1 MRSFLIL
8 SLILISACGKLEEF
22 KKSVGTLSPFDS
34 SFNNISQPGSSAL
47 SSSSTFTPA
56 SYFAVVTNSGTNK
69 DTLVYEFQYLSGQKF
84 LIRKTVFLQGKAEN
98 GYFHKKTGT
107 FTESSGVVKHVVEY
121 DSCSDLGPMEFKLA
135 GDKQG
140 AIKLTYNS
148 ITYPLYSQSGY
159 AFSSTVAQAMAGI
172 VEDVGCKIFPAQ

>member
-1 MRSFLIL
+1 MKPFLL
-8 SLILISACGKLEEF
+8 LTLVLISACGKLEDF

-34 SFNNISQPGSSAL
+34 SFNNISQSESSAI
-47 SSSSTFTPA
+47 SSSSSFTPA
-56 SYFAVVTNSGTNK
+56 SYFAVVTNSGANK
-69 DTLVYEFQYLSGQKF
+69 DTLVYEFQYLSGKKF

-98 GYFHKKTGT
+98 GYFHKKSGT
-107 FTESSGVVKHVVEY
+107 YSETSGLIKHVVEY
-121 DSCSDLGPMEFKLA
+121 DSCSDLSPMEFKLA